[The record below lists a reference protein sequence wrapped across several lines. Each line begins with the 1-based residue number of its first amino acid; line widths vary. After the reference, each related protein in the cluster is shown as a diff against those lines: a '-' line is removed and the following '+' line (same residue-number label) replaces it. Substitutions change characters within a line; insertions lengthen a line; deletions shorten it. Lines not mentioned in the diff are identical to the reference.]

1 MKNYDAFADWFGWIL
16 MLVMFFGWVC
26 GVTEYC
32 KHFPDAVP
40 YGVKSPDRDALP
52 DGQSED
58 AD

>member
-1 MKNYDAFADWFGWIL
+1 

-40 YGVKSPDRDALP
+40 YGVKNQ
-52 DGQSED
+52 DGNTESDGDGED